1 MNLTHH
7 LHLIYVFHSVVF
19 APAYMFLLTA
29 PASSRHD
36 TFWYFSS
43 VECLFESL
51 YFVVSF
57 GIRILFAAKTQK
69 FGFQKSR
76 FEKWLTAIVQL
87 NLEILVI
94 DYLLLLLLVSA
105 L

>member
-51 YFVVSF
+51 YFVVSS
-57 GIRILFAAKTQK
+57 GIRIL
-69 FGFQKSR
+69 
-76 FEKWLTAIVQL
+76 
-87 NLEILVI
+87 
-94 DYLLLLLLVSA
+94 LLLRLRNLGFRNLGSRNG
-105 L
+105 